1 MSKQILIIGGA
12 GFIGSNLAL
21 KLIEKGH
28 QITIL
33 DNLHPQIHGAN
44 PEQTSPLYQAIKNKV
59 RFIHHDVA
67 NDHPTIWKDVLKNQ
81 QIIVHFAAE
90 TGTGQSMYQIKRY
103 NQTNVMGTSNLLE
116 ALMNFE
122 HQVEKV
128 VVASSRAIYG
138 EGKYFSPTINQFVYP
153 KHRNEQDLLN
163 GDFECKCPI
172 TNQEVELCATDE
184 MSFVQPNSI
193 YGLNKYEQEK
203 AIEITC
209 SALNIPYVAL
219 RYQNVYG
226 VGQSL
231 SNPYTGI
238 LAVFSNRIRE
248 KQPILIFEDGKESR
262 DFVYIDDVVQATL
275 LSIENNEANNKAIN
289 VGTGKATSVI
299 EVAQEL
305 IKNYEIEVDIQITQ
319 KFRKGDIR
327 HNFADISLLKNSLN
341 FEPKISFQ
349 EGIKKYV
356 DWVKTQPLVENNFEQ
371 SLKEM
376 QAKGLY
382 K

>member
-1 MSKQILIIGGA
+1 MGKNILIIGGA
-12 GFIGSNLAL
+12 GFIGSNLSL

-28 QITIL
+28 YITIL
-33 DNLHPQIHGAN
+33 DNLHPQIHGNN
-44 PEQTSPLYQAIKNKV
+44 PEQTSPLYQSIKNKV
-59 RFIHHDVA
+59 QFIQHDVA
-67 NDHPTIWKDVLKNQ
+67 DDNATIWKNALKDQ

-103 NQTNVMGTSNLLE
+103 NETNVIGTSNLLE
-116 ALMNFE
+116 ALLNYE
-122 HQVEKV
+122 HQAEKII
-128 VVASSRAIYG
+128 VASSRAIYG
-138 EGKYFSPTINQFVYP
+138 EGKYFSPALQQYVYP
-153 KHRNEQDLLN
+153 KSRNEADLLK

-172 TNQEVELCATDE
+172 TNKEVEICATDE
-184 MSFVQPNSI
+184 NSFIQPNSI

-231 SNPYTGI
+231 TNPYTGI
-238 LAVFSNRIRE
+238 LAVFSNRIRAN
-248 KQPILIFEDGKESR
+248 QPVLIFEDGNESR
-262 DFVYIDDVVQATL
+262 DFVYIDDVVKATI
-275 LSIENNEANNKAIN
+275 LSMENDAANNKSLN
-289 VGTGKATSVI
+289 VGTGKATTVM

-305 IKNYEIEVDIQITQ
+305 IKNYGIDVPVQITQ
-319 KFRKGDIR
+319 NFRKGDIR
-327 HNFADISLLKNSLN
+327 HNFADISLLKNTLN
-341 FEPKISFQ
+341 FEPSIDFK
-349 EGIKKYV
+349 EGIKRFA
-356 DWVKTQPLVENNFEQ
+356 DWVKIQPLIDNNFEQ

-376 QAKGLY
+376 QDKGLY

>member
-1 MSKQILIIGGA
+1 MGKQILIIGGA

-33 DNLHPQIHGAN
+33 DNLHPQIHGVN
-44 PEQTSPLYQAIKNKV
+44 PEQTSPLYQSIKNKV

-67 NDHPTIWKDVLKNQ
+67 NDNPTIWKDALKNQ

-90 TGTGQSMYQIKRY
+90 TGTGQSMYQISRY

-116 ALMNFE
+116 ALMNYE
-122 HQVEKV
+122 HQIEKV
-128 VVASSRAIYG
+128 VVSSSRAIYG

-153 KHRNEQDLLN
+153 KHRNESDLSK

-172 TNQEVELCATDE
+172 TGDTVELRATDE
-184 MSFVQPNSI
+184 ISFIQPNSI

-203 AIEITC
+203 SVEITC
-209 SALNIPYVAL
+209 SAIEIPYVAL

-238 LAVFSNRIRE
+238 LAVFSNRIRAN
-248 KQPILIFEDGKESR
+248 QSILIFEDGKESR
-262 DFVYIDDVVQATL
+262 DFVYIDDVVQATV
-275 LSIENNEANNKAIN
+275 LSIENENANNKSIN
-289 VGTGKATSVI
+289 VGTGKAASVV
-299 EVAQEL
+299 EVAKEL
-305 IKNYEIEVDIQITQ
+305 IKNYGIEVPLEITH
-319 KFRKGDIR
+319 KYRKGDIR
-327 HNFADISLLKNSLN
+327 HNFADISLLKTTLN
-341 FEPKISFQ
+341 FEPKISFS
-349 EGIKKYV
+349 EGIKQYV